1 MKKTELISTVAE
13 KCEVKKQDAE
23 KIINAVLDTIVET
36 IAEGEKVQLVGF
48 GTFEVSE
55 RAAREGRNPQTG
67 KTMKIAAC
75 KAPKFKA
82 GKALKDAVNA

>member
-36 IAEGEKVQLVGF
+36 IAEGEKV
-48 GTFEVSE
+48 
-55 RAAREGRNPQTG
+55 
-67 KTMKIAAC
+67 
-75 KAPKFKA
+75 
-82 GKALKDAVNA
+82 